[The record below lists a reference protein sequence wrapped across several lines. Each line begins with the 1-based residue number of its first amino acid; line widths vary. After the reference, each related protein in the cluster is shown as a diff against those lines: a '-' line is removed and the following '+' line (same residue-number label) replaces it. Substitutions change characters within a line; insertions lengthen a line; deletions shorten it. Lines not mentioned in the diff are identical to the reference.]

1 MKRPQVTE
9 AMAVHLREAAKAYE
23 MAEGFKRQGHRKQ
36 ASFWWRIYQLKM
48 EDVEQVRR
56 SGE

>member
-23 MAEGFKRQGHRKQ
+23 LADGFKRQGHRRQ
-36 ASFWWRIYQLKM
+36 AAFWFNVYQLKM
-48 EDVEQVRR
+48 EDVEQARR